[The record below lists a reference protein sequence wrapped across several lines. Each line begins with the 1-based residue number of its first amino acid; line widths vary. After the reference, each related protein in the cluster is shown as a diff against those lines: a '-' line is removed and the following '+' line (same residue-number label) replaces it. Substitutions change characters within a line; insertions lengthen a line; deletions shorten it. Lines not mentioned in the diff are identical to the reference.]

1 MHPISFSGKP
11 FKVLKQGSEIIS
23 VMISKSF
30 PSSMLCGNS
39 WEEGRSKRRET
50 RKEGIALFQKPVMV
64 ARIRVVAVEM
74 RLEHLD
80 LLGIA
85 CGR

>member
-11 FKVLKQGSEIIS
+11 FKVLKQGSDIIS

-30 PSSMLCGNS
+30 PSSMPCGRKA
-39 WEEGRSKRRET
+39 EIKET
-50 RKEGIALFQKPVMV
+50 RKEGIVLFQKLVVV
-64 ARIRVVAVEM
+64 ARIRGVAVEM
-74 RLEHLD
+74 RVKHLD